1 MTSSMFSFAEG
12 NTFLATA
19 AGTLGG
25 LIAGISIVFLPW
37 TGIEAAYSMSAE
49 DLAMLNKAL
58 GIVFFAAM
66 IPVFVLFLASFK
78 TAVPISLSALFIV
91 IALILQGSAY
101 LNFPMAN
108 LSKGCGALF
117 IIVGVLLVSHTLRSN
132 EA

>member
-117 IIVGVLLVSHTLRSN
+117 IIVGVLLVSHTPRSN